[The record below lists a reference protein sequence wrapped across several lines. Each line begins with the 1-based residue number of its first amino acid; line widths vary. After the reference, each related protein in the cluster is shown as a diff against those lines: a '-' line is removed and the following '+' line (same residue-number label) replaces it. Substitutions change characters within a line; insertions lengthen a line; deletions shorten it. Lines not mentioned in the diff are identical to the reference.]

1 MNVKTDGSAHRAQGD
16 LQLARA
22 VTLLSCC
29 NRHFY
34 TLVDFGQVLP
44 TLPESLIDIH
54 VTGLD
59 MDGSLLFLSLSSPD
73 EDTN

>member
-44 TLPESLIDIH
+44 TLPES
-54 VTGLD
+54 
-59 MDGSLLFLSLSSPD
+59 
-73 EDTN
+73 